1 MKDTKIKILKKLIHS
16 IMREN
21 RFKIKL
27 GLFVL
32 LFILMLTLLSGYA
45 TAKTVV
51 SAGEDETVLV
61 NEEVEFQGVG
71 VGEYSW
77 DFDESKD
84 LNGDNDYTNDAQ
96 ELGKTVT
103 HKFKDTGTYIVTL
116 TVTFDG
122 NVTKYESEITVEEDS
137 TFDPWILGMI
147 MIIIGIILFLIEASS
162 PGFFIGIFAS
172 ILVVLGIVGIAFPDL
187 FFSFWSPIIAIA
199 VGAVTTILVILFYKN
214 LAPPEAPTTTVAGSL
229 IGKQGIVIRATDPNS
244 LTKGKVK
251 VGSEVW
257 SATSEVPLKP
267 NVQVKVIDAEGVHIT
282 VEKI

>member
-1 MKDTKIKILKKLIHS
+1 
-16 IMREN
+16 MRDN
-21 RFKIKL
+21 RLRINI
-27 GLFVL
+27 GYFVL
-32 LFILMLTLLSGYA
+32 LLILLLALISGYA
-45 TAKTVV
+45 SAKTVV

-84 LNGDNDYTNDAQ
+84 LNDDNDFTNDAQ
-96 ELGKTVT
+96 ATGKTVS

-116 TVTFDG
+116 TVSFDG
-122 NVTKYESEITVEEDS
+122 NVTKYESKITVEEGS
-137 TFDPWILGMI
+137 TFDPWVLGMI
-147 MIIIGIILFLIEASS
+147 MIIIGIILFLVEASS

-187 FFSFWSPIIAIA
+187 FFSFWSPIIAIT
-199 VGAVTTILVILFYKN
+199 VGAITTILVILFYKN

-229 IGKQGIVIRATDPNS
+229 IGKQGIVVKQTDPNS

-251 VGSEVW
+251 VGSEIW

-267 NVQVKVIDAEGVHIT
+267 NTQVKVIDAEGVHIT
-282 VEKI
+282 VEKIK